1 MKGYLTHIRMNLRLM
16 MRNRMALI
24 FSVLFPLLF
33 FFGIGSFGNVRG
45 PASQQIVAMVL
56 MLGAVGS
63 GLFGVG
69 IRATMDREQNILRR
83 FKVAPISPGP
93 ILVSAMVS
101 SICLYLPIA
110 AGIVILA
117 HFLYGMPLPTAPI
130 SLALLLICGLMAFA
144 AIGSIVASVANSMQE
159 SQLLIQLFYFPS
171 IFLGGVVPLTVFP
184 DWLQV
189 AANFFPT
196 PYFSTA
202 LQPIL
207 AGRETILD
215 NLPNVGILL
224 ATAIVA
230 GFISVKL
237 FRWEKE
243 EKIKPKQKLW
253 VLAVL
258 APIFIMGAWQM
269 QSRSNVT
276 KAAVLEREAARSR
289 IWLIR
294 DARLILGN
302 GQIIERGSV
311 LLRGGKIAQV
321 WNGALREGDV
331 PNDATSINAA
341 GMTLMPGLIDAHVH
355 LSSTGLFGNEPSEPI
370 DTSNL
375 NPAEMLA
382 GSLPGYLYSG
392 VTAVKSLGDPL
403 DAVLQLRDEI
413 NGAERLGAEIF
424 AVGPMFTT
432 EGGHGTETL
441 EYIPELYRDRVIPQL
456 LRMPASPAEAREQV
470 NELAARHVDG
480 IKAILESGGDTGSG
494 STRYN
499 RMDTAILNAIVAAAH
514 ENNLPVVVHTGDA
527 MDVADSLAAQADGV
541 EHGST
546 RDLLSVDLLAAIQ
559 QAGMAYDPTLAVVE
573 SVGEFVAGT
582 SGPLDRVLV
591 GQVTRQAQLDAAR
604 QAMESPAVAQVREAY
619 GAVPFDL
626 AIAEQ
631 NLQAAYA
638 AGVPL
643 TLGTDSGNPL
653 LVHGPAIHRELQLWV
668 EAGIPP
674 QAAIEAATYGNAR
687 LLGAEDRIGQIQEG
701 HEASLLLVEGN
712 PLEDITATER
722 IFSVFFKGELVDR
735 RDLIHRD

>member
-1 MKGYLTHIRMNLRLM
+1 MHGYLTHIRMNLRLM

-33 FFGIGSFGNVRG
+33 FFGIGQFGNARG
-45 PASQQIVAMVL
+45 PAAQQIVAMVL

-101 SICLYLPIA
+101 SICLYLPIS
-110 AGIVILA
+110 AGIITLA
-117 HFLYGMPLPTAPI
+117 HLLYGMPLPTAPI

-144 AIGSIVASVANSMQE
+144 AIGSIVASIANSMQE

-184 DWLQV
+184 EWLQI

-202 LQPIL
+202 LQPIM

-215 NLPNVGILL
+215 NLPAVGVLL
-224 ATAIVA
+224 ATAGVA

-243 EKIKPKQKLW
+243 EKIKPKDKLW

-269 QSRSNVT
+269 QSRANLT
-276 KAAVLEREAARSR
+276 KAAVLERETARSR

-294 DARLILGN
+294 DARLFLGN
-302 GQIIERGSV
+302 GQIIDRGSV
-311 LLRGGKIAQV
+311 LIRDGKIARL
-321 WNGALREGDV
+321 WDGAITDADV
-331 PNDATSINAA
+331 PTDATPINAA
-341 GMTLMPGLIDAHVH
+341 GMTLLPGLIDAHVH
-355 LSSTGLFGNEPSEPI
+355 LSANGLFSTEPQDPEDAAANAI
-370 DTSNL
+370 
-375 NPAEMLA
+375 NPADMLA
-382 GSLPGYLYSG
+382 KNLDGYLYSG

-413 NGAERLGAEIF
+413 NTAQRLGAEVF

-432 EGGHGTETL
+432 EGGHGTESL
-441 EYIPELYRDRVIPQL
+441 EYIPELYRDQLIPQF
-456 LRMPASPAEAREQV
+456 LRMPTSPAEARQQV
-470 NELAARHVDG
+470 DELAARHVDG
-480 IKAILESGGDTGSG
+480 IKAILDAGGGT
-494 STRYN
+494 TRYN
-499 RMDTAILNAIVAAAH
+499 RMDTAILDAIVAAAH
-514 ENNLPVVVHTGDA
+514 ENDLPVVVHTGGA
-527 MDVADSLAAQADGV
+527 MDVADSLAAGADGV
-541 EHGST
+541 EHGSA
-546 RDLLSVDLLAAIQ
+546 RDLISEDLLAAIQ
-559 QAGMAYDPTLAVVE
+559 KAGMAYDPTLAVVE
-573 SVGEFVAGT
+573 SVGEFGAGT
-582 SGPLDRVLV
+582 TGPLDRVLV
-591 GQVTRQAQLDAAR
+591 GQVASQEQLDAAR
-604 QAMESPAVAQVREAY
+604 QAMNAPVTVQIRESYASY
-619 GAVPFDL
+619 PFDL
-626 AIAEQ
+626 DIAGQ
-631 NLQAAYA
+631 NLLNAYA

-668 EAGIPP
+668 AAGIPP
-674 QAAIEAATYGNAR
+674 QAALEAATYGNAH
-687 LLGAEDRIGQIQEG
+687 LLGVADRIGQIQEG
-701 HEASLLLVEGN
+701 YEASLLLVEGN

-722 IFSVFFKGELVDR
+722 IFSVFFKGENVNR
-735 RDLIHRD
+735 RDLISRD